1 LKLGTRKPEEEEEK
15 NPPKC
20 NEISTPIKFKTS
32 RRGIA

>member
-1 LKLGTRKPEEEEEK
+1 LKLKKRKPEEEEEK

-20 NEISTPIKFKTS
+20 NEISTPNKFKTR